1 MHYGSRALGLGS
13 ILLLAAQAV
22 AAQQQPKDLPEAP
35 AAQQEAD
42 HKHDSSLQATFEV
55 LGRRSVFFPDLA
67 ASPFPMMAREML
79 DTESVLDR
87 RWLPAPRRNSSL
99 PVCTRPDA
107 AAIRATL
114 SACAAALGTASAMAS
129 AAWWLR
135 APIGGGKVSIGRES
149 LGLYLP
155 KAWQTAISPR
165 PSRPRGIRLVVTGC
179 GLVSPLA
186 AISSRSIGRRSSAA
200 CALRRLLRA
209 SAPIPLPLGL
219 GHRRHRVCCPD
230 LAVRGAIPA

>member
-1 MHYGSRALGLGS
+1 MPLRVSFPP
-13 ILLLAAQAV
+13 LLV
-22 AAQQQPKDLPEAP
+22 P
-35 AAQQEAD
+35 ASARHAI
-42 HKHDSSLQATFEV
+42 
-55 LGRRSVFFPDLA
+55 
-67 ASPFPMMAREML
+67 PFPIMAREWP

-87 RWLPAPRRNSSL
+87 RWPPAPRRNSSL
-99 PVCTRPDA
+99 PFCSRPYS

-149 LGLYLP
+149 WGLYLR

-186 AISSRSIGRRSSAA
+186 AISSRSIGRRSSVA

-230 LAVRGAIPA
+230 LAVRGALPA

>member
-35 AAQQEAD
+35 AAKQEAD

-67 ASPFPMMAREML
+67 ASPGPLSSKQKLELFAGKSL
-79 DTESVLDR
+79 
-87 RWLPAPRRNSSL
+87 APSRFLSSALSSGVSQARNSL
-99 PVCTRPDA
+99 PDYGQGMAGYGKRF
-107 AAIRATL
+107 
-114 SACAAALGTASAMAS
+114 ASAMAS